1 MIVSITNAK
10 HYQWGDQCDG
20 WHLLDSPA
28 LSVIQERMPPGA
40 SEQPHY
46 HKFAQQLFYILS
58 GEAEFTVDGTRLTLS
73 LGDSI
78 TIKPGQV
85 HGLKNSTEAE
95 LLFLVISQ
103 PRSHGDR
110 INTE

>member
-1 MIVSITNAK
+1 MKVSISNAK
-10 HYQWGDQCDG
+10 HYRWGDQCDG

-28 LSVIQERMPPGA
+28 LSVIQERMPPG
-40 SEQPHY
+40 SFEQLHY
-46 HKFAQQLFYILS
+46 HQFAQQVFYILS
-58 GEAEFTVDGTRLTLS
+58 GEAEFSVDGIRSTLS
-73 LGDSI
+73 VGESI
-78 TIKPGQV
+78 TIKPNQV
-85 HGLKNSTEAE
+85 HGLKNSSAAE

>member
-1 MIVSITNAK
+1 MIVSIKNAK
-10 HYQWGDQCDG
+10 HYPWGDQCHG

-40 SEQPHY
+40 SEQLHY
-46 HKFAQQLFYILS
+46 HQFAQQLFYILS
-58 GEAEFTVDGTRLTLS
+58 GVAEFTVDGTRLTLVA
-73 LGDSI
+73 GESI
-78 TIKPGQV
+78 TIKPNQV
-85 HGLKNSTEAE
+85 HGLKNPTELD

>member
-1 MIVSITNAK
+1 MKVSITNAK

-20 WHLLDSPA
+20 WHLLDSPD

-40 SEQPHY
+40 SEQLHY
-46 HKFAQQLFYILS
+46 HQYAQQLFYILS
-58 GEAEFTVDGTRLTLS
+58 GEAEFTVDETRSTLS

-78 TIKPGQV
+78 TIRPNQV
-85 HGLKNSTEAE
+85 HALKNSTDAE